1 MLPFFVNLRGNDCS
15 SEDSD
20 VVQLG
25 DLVVEW
31 LLHAAGVVCVV
42 LAEAGQTLD
51 AVPVLLELGVLFEEE
66 ALADPV
72 HQVAHL
78 EQDEVN
84 IGDLASHKEWLI
96 AQELHDRLDFLEQ
109 VSSDGGAV
117 T

>member
-1 MLPFFVNLRGNDCS
+1 MLLTS
-15 SEDSD
+15 SSD

-96 AQELHDRLDFLEQ
+96 AQVIYDRLHLLHHIG
-109 VSSDGGAV
+109 SDGSAV